1 MAYLIKIIIIFLFLL
16 SNSFASIL
24 FEKDD
29 IIVTEF
35 DIKIYQNSSNLQI
48 NGLNNN
54 QLIKE
59 IFLIKK
65 TISLLKKN
73 KPEFINAID
82 QLLNIQTISEENF
95 IMDVKRYNFIKN
107 DLIKDYYQNRLTL
120 NDISLAIKSLG
131 NYKLPLSLNNC
142 ITIDSI
148 IDIKNVA
155 NFDELYFNN
164 IKNSKQELFYITDS
178 KKYKICLNQSIVSGL
193 ENELIKIISQKTE
206 LDLKSFI
213 YEK

>member
-1 MAYLIKIIIIFLFLL
+1 MAYLIKIIFIFLFLL

-35 DIKIYQNSSNLQI
+35 DIKIYQNSSSLQI
-48 NGLNNN
+48 SGLNNN

-65 TISLLKKN
+65 TISLLKNN
-73 KPEFINAID
+73 KPEFINAVD
-82 QLLNIQTISEENF
+82 QLLNIHTISEENF
-95 IMDVKRYNFIKN
+95 IMDIKRYNFIKN

-120 NDISLAIKSLG
+120 NDISLAIKNLG

-148 IDIKNVA
+148 IDIKNIA

-164 IKNSKQELFYITDS
+164 IKNPKQELFYMTDS

-193 ENELIKIISQKTE
+193 ENELIKIISQITE
-206 LDLKSFI
+206 SDLKSFI

>member
-1 MAYLIKIIIIFLFLL
+1 MAYLIKIIFIFLFLL

-35 DIKIYQNSSNLQI
+35 DIKIYQNSSSLQI
-48 NGLNNN
+48 SGLNNN

-65 TISLLKKN
+65 TISLLKNN
-73 KPEFINAID
+73 KPEFINAVD
-82 QLLNIQTISEENF
+82 QLLNIHTISEENF
-95 IMDVKRYNFIKN
+95 IMDIKRYNFIKN

-120 NDISLAIKSLG
+120 NDISLAIKNLG

-164 IKNSKQELFYITDS
+164 IKNPKQELFYMTDS

>member
-1 MAYLIKIIIIFLFLL
+1 MVHLIKIIFIFLFLF

-29 IIVTEF
+29 IIITEF
-35 DIKIYQNSSNLQI
+35 DIKIYQNSLSLEI
-48 NGLNNN
+48 NGINKS

-65 TISLLKKN
+65 SINLLKKN
-73 KPEFINAID
+73 KPEFINAVD
-82 QLLNIQTISEENF
+82 QVLNINSKSEENF
-95 IMDVKRYNFIKN
+95 IIDIKRYNFIRN

-120 NDISLAIKSLG
+120 NDISLTIKNLV
-131 NYKLPLSLNNC
+131 NYRLPLSLNNC
-142 ITIDSI
+142 ITIDLI
-148 IDIKNVA
+148 VDINDVA
-155 NFDELYFNN
+155 NFDEIYFNN
-164 IKNSKQELFYITDS
+164 IKNSNQELTYMINSTN
-178 KKYKICLNQSIVSGL
+178 YKICLNQSFVSGL
-193 ENELIKIISQKTE
+193 ENELIKIISKKTD

>member
-1 MAYLIKIIIIFLFLL
+1 MAYLIKIIFIFLFLL

-35 DIKIYQNSSNLQI
+35 DIKIYQNSSSLQI
-48 NGLNNN
+48 SGLNNN

-65 TISLLKKN
+65 TISLLKNN
-73 KPEFINAID
+73 KPEFINAVD
-82 QLLNIQTISEENF
+82 QLLNIHTISEENF
-95 IMDVKRYNFIKN
+95 IMDIKRYNFIKN

-120 NDISLAIKSLG
+120 NDISLAIKNLG

-148 IDIKNVA
+148 IDIKNIA

-193 ENELIKIISQKTE
+193 ENELSKIISQITE
-206 LDLKSFI
+206 SDLKSFI